1 MKQPSCFLVGAP
13 KCGTT
18 ALCKYLNRHPDIF
31 VPREKELRYFDRDLR
46 EVKKTLD
53 EYLSFFAEGE
63 GKLCG
68 EGTPSYL
75 YSQVAAKNI
84 HAFNPEAKIIIMLRD
99 PVTVMYAYHS
109 QQLFNGSSEN
119 IQDFKLALD
128 AEADRKMGK
137 NIPTKC
143 ANPKKLFYREVVKFT
158 FQVERYFNT
167 FGREQVHAIVFDD
180 FVQDTAKVYRET
192 LQFLGVDPRFET
204 YFDKKNSNKKVR
216 NTTLQT
222 LLKYPPAKVLEIGK
236 VFVPLPPSMRRAL
249 LEGVKQKLKRFNT
262 KHVPRPPLDP
272 ELRRSLQK
280 EFAPEV
286 ERLSNLLGRDLTHWS
301 RDL

>member
-1 MKQPSCFLVGAP
+1 
-13 KCGTT
+13 
-18 ALCKYLNRHPDIF
+18 
-31 VPREKELRYFDRDLR
+31 
-46 EVKKTLD
+46 
-53 EYLSFFAEGE
+53 
-63 GKLCG
+63 
-68 EGTPSYL
+68 
-75 YSQVAAKNI
+75 
-84 HAFNPEAKIIIMLRD
+84 MLRD

-109 QQLFNGSSEN
+109 QHLFNGSNED
-119 IQDFKLALD
+119 IQDFKLALE

-137 NIPTKC
+137 NIPKKC
-143 ANPKKLFYREVVKFT
+143 DKPKKLFDREIVKFT
-158 FQVERYFNT
+158 EQVERYFNT
-167 FGREQVHAIVFDD
+167 FGREQVHAIIFDD

-204 YFDKKNSNKKVR
+204 YFDKKNSHKKVR
-216 NTTLQT
+216 SRTLQS

-236 VFVPLPPSMRRAL
+236 VFVPLPPSMRKTL
-249 LEGVKQKLKRFNT
+249 LEGVKQKLKRLNT